1 MSAHCCHDG
10 TERFEG
16 ASPRYRRILWIVI
29 ALNALMFGV
38 EAAAGA
44 LAGSMA
50 LQADAMDFAAD
61 AATYGL
67 TLYMLGK
74 PDRWRASAALI
85 KGASLALMGAYVLG
99 ATLWRVFV
107 TGTPDPIVMGAVGFA
122 ALVVNATAALLLFRF
137 REGDANIRS
146 VWLCS
151 RNDAIGNVA
160 VMLAALGVF
169 GTGTA
174 WPASPWPR
182 SWPAFSSTPRSASCA
197 NRSASCAARMAA
209 SARRLHDD
217 RINPADHVR
226 GPARRAG
233 AAPAPSPSCEAAHQ
247 LCRGDRR
254 DGAVRATRDGAG
266 LGYNDGASRNVCRAD
281 RRQPLD

>member
-107 TGTPDPIVMGAVGFA
+107 TGTPEPIVMGAVGFA

-174 WPASPWPR
+174 WPDLAV
-182 SWPAFSSTPRSASCA
+182 AAIMAGLFLYSASSIL
-197 NRSASCAARMAA
+197 RQT
-209 SARRLHDD
+209 L
-217 RINPADHVR
+217 
-226 GPARRAG
+226 GELRRANG
-233 AAPAPSPSCEAAHQ
+233 
-247 LCRGDRR
+247 
-254 DGAVRATRDGAG
+254 G
-266 LGYNDGASRNVCRAD
+266 LGAETSR
-281 RRQPLD
+281 

>member
-1 MSAHCCHDG
+1 MSAHCCHEG

-29 ALNALMFGV
+29 ALNALMFGIEV
-38 EAAAGA
+38 VAGA

-67 TLYMLGK
+67 TLYMIGK
-74 PDRWRASAALI
+74 PDRWRAGAALI

-107 TGTPDPIVMGAVGFA
+107 TGTPEPIVMGAVGFA
-122 ALVVNATAALLLFRF
+122 ALAVNVTAALLLFRF
-137 REGDANIRS
+137 RGGDANVRS

-160 VMLAALGVF
+160 VMLAALGVL

-174 WPASPWPR
+174 WPDLAV
-182 SWPAFSSTPRSASCA
+182 AAILAGLFLYSAVSIL
-197 NRSASCAARMAA
+197 RQS
-209 SARRLHDD
+209 L
-217 RINPADHVR
+217 
-226 GPARRAG
+226 GELRRANG
-233 AAPAPSPSCEAAHQ
+233 
-247 LCRGDRR
+247 
-254 DGAVRATRDGAG
+254 G
-266 LGYNDGASRNVCRAD
+266 LGAEIAR
-281 RRQPLD
+281 

>member
-1 MSAHCCHDG
+1 MSAHCCHDR

-38 EAAAGA
+38 EVVAGA

-67 TLYMLGK
+67 TLYMIGK
-74 PDRWRASAALI
+74 PDRWRAGAALI
-85 KGASLALMGAYVLG
+85 KGASLALMGCYVLG

-107 TGTPDPIVMGAVGFA
+107 DGTPEPIVMGAVGFA
-122 ALVVNATAALLLFRF
+122 ALAVNAAAALLLFRF
-137 REGDANIRS
+137 RDGDANVRS

-151 RNDAIGNVA
+151 RNDAIGNLA

-169 GTGTA
+169 GTGAA
-174 WPASPWPR
+174 WPDLAV
-182 SWPAFSSTPRSASCA
+182 
-197 NRSASCAARMAA
+197 AAIM
-209 SARRLHDD
+209 
-217 RINPADHVR
+217 
-226 GPARRAG
+226 
-233 AAPAPSPSCEAAHQ
+233 
-247 LCRGDRR
+247 
-254 DGAVRATRDGAG
+254 AG
-266 LGYNDGASRNVCRAD
+266 LFLYSSVSILRQSFGELRVSRRPRAI
-281 RRQPLD
+281 PAE

>member
-16 ASPRYRRILWIVI
+16 ASPRYQRVLWIVI

-38 EAAAGA
+38 EVVAGA

-67 TLYMLGK
+67 TLYMIGK
-74 PDRWRASAALI
+74 QDRCRAGAALI
-85 KGASLALMGAYVLG
+85 KGASLAVMGTYVLG

-107 TGTPDPIVMGAVGFA
+107 AGTPEPIVMGAVGFA
-122 ALVVNATAALLLFRF
+122 ALTVNVTAALLLFRF
-137 REGDANIRS
+137 RDGDANVRS

-151 RNDAIGNVA
+151 RNDAIGNVG

-174 WPASPWPR
+174 WPDLGVA
-182 SWPAFSSTPRSASCA
+182 AIMAGLFLYSAVSIL
-197 NRSASCAARMAA
+197 RQS
-209 SARRLHDD
+209 L
-217 RINPADHVR
+217 
-226 GPARRAG
+226 GELRRANG
-233 AAPAPSPSCEAAHQ
+233 
-247 LCRGDRR
+247 
-254 DGAVRATRDGAG
+254 G
-266 LGYNDGASRNVCRAD
+266 LGAEIAR
-281 RRQPLD
+281 

>member
-1 MSAHCCHDG
+1 MSAHCCNDNPR
-10 TERFEG
+10 RFEG
-16 ASPRYRRILWIVI
+16 VSPRYRRILWIVI

-38 EAAAGA
+38 EVVAGA

-67 TLYMLGK
+67 TFYMIGK

-85 KGASLALMGAYVLG
+85 KGASLAVMGSYVLG

-107 TGTPDPIVMGAVGFA
+107 TGTPEPIVMGAVGFA
-122 ALVVNATAALLLFRF
+122 ALAVNVTAALLLFRF
-137 REGDANIRS
+137 RDGDANVRS

-174 WPASPWPR
+174 WPDLAVAAIMAGLFLYS
-182 SWPAFSSTPRSASCA
+182 SSTIFRQS
-197 NRSASCAARMAA
+197 
-209 SARRLHDD
+209 
-217 RINPADHVR
+217 
-226 GPARRAG
+226 
-233 AAPAPSPSCEAAHQ
+233 
-247 LCRGDRR
+247 
-254 DGAVRATRDGAG
+254 
-266 LGYNDGASRNVCRAD
+266 LGELRASRAPRAV
-281 RRQPLD
+281 PAE

>member
-1 MSAHCCHDG
+1 MSAHCCHEG

-29 ALNALMFGV
+29 ALNALMFGIEV
-38 EAAAGA
+38 VAGT

-67 TLYMLGK
+67 TLYMIGK
-74 PDRWRASAALI
+74 PDRWRAGAALI

-107 TGTPDPIVMGAVGFA
+107 TGTPEPIVMGAVGFA
-122 ALVVNATAALLLFRF
+122 ALAVNVTAALLLFRF
-137 REGDANIRS
+137 RGGDANVRS

-160 VMLAALGVF
+160 VMLAALGVL

-174 WPASPWPR
+174 WPDLAV
-182 SWPAFSSTPRSASCA
+182 AAILAGLFLYSAVSIL
-197 NRSASCAARMAA
+197 RQS
-209 SARRLHDD
+209 L
-217 RINPADHVR
+217 
-226 GPARRAG
+226 GELRRANG
-233 AAPAPSPSCEAAHQ
+233 
-247 LCRGDRR
+247 
-254 DGAVRATRDGAG
+254 G
-266 LGYNDGASRNVCRAD
+266 LGAEIAR
-281 RRQPLD
+281 

>member
-67 TLYMLGK
+67 TLYMIGK

-107 TGTPDPIVMGAVGFA
+107 AGTPEPIVMGTVGLA
-122 ALVVNATAALLLFRF
+122 ALVVNVTAALLLFRF

-151 RNDAIGNVA
+151 RNDAIGNLA
-160 VMLAALGVF
+160 VMLAALGVL

-174 WPASPWPR
+174 WPDLAV
-182 SWPAFSSTPRSASCA
+182 AAIMAGLFLYSSVSILRQS
-197 NRSASCAARMAA
+197 
-209 SARRLHDD
+209 L
-217 RINPADHVR
+217 
-226 GPARRAG
+226 GELRRANG
-233 AAPAPSPSCEAAHQ
+233 
-247 LCRGDRR
+247 
-254 DGAVRATRDGAG
+254 G
-266 LGYNDGASRNVCRAD
+266 LGAEIAR
-281 RRQPLD
+281 